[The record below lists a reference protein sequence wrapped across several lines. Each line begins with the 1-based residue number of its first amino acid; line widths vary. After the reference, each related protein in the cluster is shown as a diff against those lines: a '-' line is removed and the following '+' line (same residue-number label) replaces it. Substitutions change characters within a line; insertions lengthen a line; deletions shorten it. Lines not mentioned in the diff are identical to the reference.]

1 MEVKMTVQS
10 RIKIFQLNGEDV
22 GLGSETSLF
31 VNSVWNKKEFV
42 EIEIF
47 DKRAVVFAP
56 DLIKAI
62 ANATNNR
69 D

>member
-1 MEVKMTVQS
+1 MKVQS
-10 RIKIFQLNGEDV
+10 RIKVYQINGTDVSIGDETNLNI
-22 GLGSETSLF
+22 
-31 VNSVWNKKEFV
+31 NSVWNKKEFI

-47 DKRAVVFAP
+47 DKRVVVFAP

-62 ANATNNR
+62 TNATNNR